1 MRIGIFAGDVAARGG
16 AEEVLAD
23 ARQAAEDGFPSF
35 WLPQIFGLDAITM
48 AGVIAR
54 EVPDIEIG
62 TAVVP
67 TYPRHPLMLAQQALT
82 ASALAG
88 GRFTLGI
95 GLSHQVVIE
104 TVMGLSFAKPLQHMR
119 EYLSILRPLVH
130 ERTVAFEGETLRTTA
145 TIDPGAAEPCPI
157 LVAALGPKMLEIA
170 GGMADGTITWM
181 TGPETIAGHV
191 VPTLTSSAERR
202 GRPTPRVVAGVPVC
216 VTDDELSARDSA
228 ARALRRYGTLPSYR
242 AMLTREGLDS
252 PVDIALIGDED
263 SVRAGLARF
272 ADAGVQDLLA
282 VELSHDARDRR
293 RTRSLLRSLV

>member
-23 ARQAAEDGFPSF
+23 ARQAADDGFPSF

-82 ASALAG
+82 ANALAG

-104 TVMGLSFAKPLQHMR
+104 TVMGLSFAKPLRHMR
-119 EYLSILRPLVH
+119 EYLSILRPLIH
-130 ERTVAFEGETLRTTA
+130 ERTVAFEGETLSTTA
-145 TIDPGAAEPCPI
+145 TIEVGAAEPCPI

-181 TGPETIAGHV
+181 TGPETIAGHI
-191 VPTLTSSAERR
+191 VPSLTSSAERQ

-216 VTDDELSARDSA
+216 VTDDGLAAMDSA
-228 ARALRRYGTLPSYR
+228 ARALRTYGTLPSYR

-263 SVRAGLARF
+263 TVSAGLARF

-282 VELSHDARDRR
+282 VELSYDARDRE
-293 RTRSLLRSLV
+293 RTRCLLRSLV